1 MAVST
6 SPNSAKFKDNIIA
19 PAIIPIEGKYSSGRW
34 STFISGRDQMRSML
48 LKGVALAALFPIA
61 VQAQEVP
68 RTVMQLHQ
76 RLITLDSHL
85 DTPASLD
92 LPGWSIEEGH
102 DVHSDYTQVDL
113 PRMKKGGL
121 DGGFWAIYTPQGPL
135 TVEGFRKARD
145 FALLR
150 GMSIR
155 SMVAADPANFQ
166 LALEAKD
173 AARIA
178 GVGKRIV
185 YMSIENAYPLGEDL
199 SLLKTFYDMGV
210 RVSGFAH
217 FAHNQF
223 ADSST
228 DPSNKPRY
236 GGLSPL
242 GKELL
247 KEMNRLGIVPDGSHS
262 SDQALDDL
270 LTLST
275 TPVLLTHSGCKAIY
289 DHPRNID
296 DAHLR
301 ALAAKGGVIQMNA
314 YGGYLRASKPN
325 PERQKALKAL
335 FAQTRED
342 VRLTAAERAE
352 MLAKRREIDR
362 LYPDTDKAGFD
373 DFMAH
378 MLHALKVAGPDHV
391 GIGLDW
397 DGGGGVVGMEDV
409 VSLPKI
415 TAALLKAGYS
425 EADIQKIWSG
435 NVLRVLAAAEAAKGK

>member
-1 MAVST
+1 MRKAMMAG
-6 SPNSAKFKDNIIA
+6 A
-19 PAIIPIEGKYSSGRW
+19 
-34 STFISGRDQMRSML
+34 
-48 LKGVALAALFPIA
+48 ALAALLPIA
-61 VQAQEVP
+61 AHGQGVP
-68 RTVMQLHQ
+68 NKVLSFHQ
-76 RLITLDSHL
+76 RLLTLDSHL

-92 LPGWSIEEGH
+92 LPGWSIEEEHG
-102 DVHSDYTQVDL
+102 VHSDYTQVDL

-150 GMSIR
+150 GVSIR
-155 SMVAADPANFQ
+155 TMVAANPADFA

-173 AARIA
+173 AAPIA
-178 GVGKRIV
+178 AAGKRVV
-185 YMSIENAYPLGEDL
+185 YMSIENAYPLGEDV
-199 SLLKTFYDMGV
+199 SLLQTFYDLGV

-228 DPSNKPRY
+228 DPSKKPRY

-247 KEMNRLGIVPDGSHS
+247 KAMNRLGIVPDASHS
-262 SDQALDDL
+262 SDQVLDDL
-270 LTLST
+270 LALST
-275 TPVLLTHSGCKAIY
+275 TPILLTHSGCKAVY

-296 DAHLR
+296 DAHLA

-314 YGGYLRASKPN
+314 YGAYLRASRPN
-325 PERQKALKAL
+325 PQRQEALKAL
-335 FAQTRED
+335 Y
-342 VRLTAAERAE
+342 AEWGEGAKLSAETRAE
-352 MLAKRREIDR
+352 LLAKRREIDR
-362 LYPDTDKAGFD
+362 LYPDADRPTFD
-373 DFMAH
+373 DFLAH
-378 MLHALKVAGPDHV
+378 LLHALKVAGPDHV

-397 DGGGGVVGMEDV
+397 DGGGGVAGLEDV
-409 VSLPKI
+409 IDLPKI

-425 EADIQKIWSG
+425 ERDIQKIWSG
-435 NVLRVLAAAEAAKGK
+435 NVLRVLGAAEAAKGNDHQ

>member
-1 MAVST
+1 
-6 SPNSAKFKDNIIA
+6 
-19 PAIIPIEGKYSSGRW
+19 
-34 STFISGRDQMRSML
+34 MRFSL
-48 LKGVALAALFPIA
+48 SLGAALLALLPIT
-61 VQAQEVP
+61 VQAQQAPKKVY
-68 RTVMQLHQ
+68 QLHQ
-76 RLITLDSHL
+76 RLLTLDSHL
-85 DTPASLD
+85 DTPASID

-102 DVHSDYTQVDL
+102 EVHSDYTQVDL

-150 GMSIR
+150 GLSIR
-155 SMVAADPANFQ
+155 EMVAADPANFQ

-173 AARIA
+173 AAPIA
-178 GVGKRIV
+178 AAGKRIV
-185 YMSIENAYPLGEDL
+185 YMSMENAYPLGEDI
-199 SLLKTFYDMGV
+199 SLLRTFHDMGV
-210 RVSGFAH
+210 RVVGFAH

-228 DPSNKPRY
+228 DPSKKPRY

-242 GKELL
+242 GRELL
-247 KEMNRLGIVPDGSHS
+247 KEMNRLGIVPDASHS
-262 SDQALDDL
+262 SDQVLDDL
-270 LTLST
+270 LALST
-275 TPVLLTHSGCKAIY
+275 TPVLLTHSGCKAVY

-296 DAHLR
+296 DDHLR

-314 YGGYLRASKPN
+314 YGAYLRAIKPN
-325 PERQKALKAL
+325 PERQKALAAL
-335 FAQTRED
+335 FGQMREGA
-342 VRLTAAERAE
+342 RLSPEKRAE
-352 MLAKRREIDR
+352 LLAKRQEIDR
-362 LYPDTDKAGFD
+362 LYPETDKATFD

-378 MLHALKVAGPDHV
+378 MLHALKVVGPDHV

-409 VSLPKI
+409 LGLPKI

-425 EADIQKIWSG
+425 EGDIQKIWSG
-435 NVLRVLAAAEAAKGK
+435 NVLRVLAAAEAGKEKQD

>member
-1 MAVST
+1 
-6 SPNSAKFKDNIIA
+6 
-19 PAIIPIEGKYSSGRW
+19 
-34 STFISGRDQMRSML
+34 ML
-48 LKGVALAALFPIA
+48 LPLAA
-61 VQAQEVP
+61 QAQEVP
-68 RTVMQLHQ
+68 KAAAQLHQ

-102 DVHSDYTQVDL
+102 EVHSDYTQVDL

-135 TVEGFRKARD
+135 TQEGFQKARD

-150 GMSIR
+150 GVSIR
-155 SMVAADPANFQ
+155 EMVAADPANFQ

-173 AARIA
+173 AAPIA
-178 GVGKRIV
+178 KAGKRIV
-185 YMSIENAYPLGEDL
+185 YMSMENAYPLGEDI
-199 SLLKTFYDMGV
+199 SLLRTFHAMGV
-210 RVSGFAH
+210 RVAGFAH

-228 DPSNKPRY
+228 DPSKKPRY

-247 KEMNRLGIVPDGSHS
+247 REMNRLGIVPDASHS
-262 SDQALDDL
+262 SDQVLDDL
-270 LTLST
+270 LALSK

-296 DAHLR
+296 DDHLK

-314 YGGYLRASKPN
+314 YGAYLREIKPN
-325 PERQKALKAL
+325 PERQKALAAL
-335 FAQTRED
+335 FAQMRED
-342 VRLTAAERAE
+342 AKLSPEKRAE
-352 MLAKRREIDR
+352 LLAKRQEIDR
-362 LYPDTDKAGFD
+362 LYPEADRATFD

-378 MLHALKVAGPDHV
+378 MMHALKVVGPDHV

-397 DGGGGVVGMEDV
+397 DGGGGVAGMEDV
-409 VSLPKI
+409 RDLPKI

-435 NVLRVLAAAEAAKGK
+435 NVLRVLAAAEAAKEK

>member
-1 MAVST
+1 
-6 SPNSAKFKDNIIA
+6 
-19 PAIIPIEGKYSSGRW
+19 
-34 STFISGRDQMRSML
+34 MRSML
-48 LKGVALAALFPIA
+48 LTGTALTVLLLAGP
-61 VQAQEVP
+61 VQAQPVP
-68 RTVMQLHQ
+68 KAVMQLHQ

-92 LPGWSIEEGH
+92 LPGWSIEKEH
-102 DVHSDYTQVDL
+102 DVHRDYTQVDL

-135 TVEGFRKARD
+135 TQEGFRKARD
-145 FALLR
+145 FAIMR
-150 GMSIR
+150 GVSIR
-155 SMVAADPANFQ
+155 EMVASDPASFQ
-166 LALEAKD
+166 LALEARD
-173 AARIA
+173 AASIA
-178 GVGKRIV
+178 AARKRIV
-185 YMSIENAYPLGEDL
+185 YMSIENAYPLGEDV

-228 DPSNKPRY
+228 DPSKKPRY

-247 KEMNRLGIVPDGSHS
+247 KEMNRLGIVPDASHS
-262 SDQALDDL
+262 SDQVLDDL
-270 LTLST
+270 LALSA
-275 TPVLLTHSGCKAIY
+275 TPVLLTHSGCKAVY

-296 DAHLR
+296 DDHLR
-301 ALAAKGGVIQMNA
+301 ALAAKGGVMQMNA

-325 PERQKALKAL
+325 PQRQEALKAL
-335 FAQTRED
+335 NGQMRED
-342 VRLTAAERAE
+342 VRLTAEKRAE
-352 MLAKRREIDR
+352 LLAKRQEIDR
-362 LYPDTDKAGFD
+362 LYPETDRPDFD

-378 MLHALKVAGPDHV
+378 MLHALKIAGPDHV

-397 DGGGGVVGMEDV
+397 DGGGGVAGMEDV
-409 VSLPKI
+409 VDLPRI

-425 EADIQKIWSG
+425 ESDIQKIWSG

>member
-1 MAVST
+1 MMAG
-6 SPNSAKFKDNIIA
+6 AA
-19 PAIIPIEGKYSSGRW
+19 
-34 STFISGRDQMRSML
+34 L
-48 LKGVALAALFPIA
+48 VALLPIA

-68 RTVMQLHQ
+68 KKVYQLHQ
-76 RLITLDSHL
+76 KMLTLDSHL

-92 LPGWSIEEGH
+92 LPGWSIEEEHG
-102 DVHSDYTQVDL
+102 VHSDYTQVDL

-135 TVEGFRKARD
+135 TEEGFRKSRD

-150 GMSIR
+150 GVSIR
-155 SMVAADPANFQ
+155 EMVAADPANFT

-173 AARIA
+173 AAPIA
-178 GVGKRIV
+178 ASGKRV
-185 YMSIENAYPLGEDL
+185 VFMSIENAYPLGEDV

-228 DPSNKPRY
+228 DPSKKPRY

-247 KEMNRLGIVPDGSHS
+247 KEMNRLGIVPDASHS
-262 SDQALDDL
+262 SDQVLDDL
-270 LTLST
+270 LALST
-275 TPVLLTHSGCKAIY
+275 SPVLLTHSGCKAIY

-296 DAHLR
+296 DEHLK

-314 YGGYLRASKPN
+314 YGAYLRASKPN
-325 PERQKALKAL
+325 PQRQEALKAL
-335 FAQTRED
+335 FGQLRED
-342 VRLTAAERAE
+342 AKLSPEKRAE
-352 MLAKRREIDR
+352 LLAKRQEIDR
-362 LYPDTDKAGFD
+362 LYPETDRATFD

-378 MLHALKVAGPDHV
+378 MLHALKVVGPDHV

-397 DGGGGVVGMEDV
+397 DGGGGVVGLEDV
-409 VSLPKI
+409 VDLPRI

-425 EADIQKIWSG
+425 EADVQKIWSG
-435 NVLRVLAAAEAAKGK
+435 NVLRVLAAAEAVKAP

>member
-1 MAVST
+1 
-6 SPNSAKFKDNIIA
+6 
-19 PAIIPIEGKYSSGRW
+19 
-34 STFISGRDQMRSML
+34 MRVCL
-48 LKGVALAALFPIA
+48 LAGAALIA
-61 VQAQEVP
+61 LLPTVASAQAVP
-68 RTVMQLHQ
+68 KKVYQLHQ
-76 RLITLDSHL
+76 KMLTLDSHL

-92 LPGWSIEEGH
+92 LPGWSIEEEH
-102 DVHSDYTQVDL
+102 DVHGDYTQVDL

-166 LALEAKD
+166 LALTAKD
-173 AARIA
+173 AAPIA
-178 GVGKRIV
+178 ATGKRIV
-185 YMSIENAYPLGEDL
+185 YISIENAYPLGEDV
-199 SLLKTFYDMGV
+199 SLLKTFYDIGV

-228 DPSNKPRY
+228 DPSKRPRY

-242 GKELL
+242 GKQLL
-247 KEMNRLGIVPDGSHS
+247 AEMNRLGIVPDASHS
-262 SDQALDDL
+262 SDQVLDDL
-270 LTLST
+270 LALSK

-296 DAHLR
+296 DAHLK
-301 ALAAKGGVIQMNA
+301 ALAAQGGVIQMNA
-314 YGGYLRASKPN
+314 YGAYLRASTPN
-325 PERQKALKAL
+325 PERQKAMAAL
-335 FAQTRED
+335 MGQMRED
-342 VRLTAAERAE
+342 AKLSPEKRAE
-352 MLAKRREIDR
+352 LLSKRQEIDR
-362 LYPDTDKAGFD
+362 LYPERDKATFD

-397 DGGGGVVGMEDV
+397 DGGGGVVGLEDV
-409 VSLPKI
+409 VDLPKI
-415 TAALLKAGYS
+415 TNALLKAGYS

-435 NVLRVLAAAEAAKGK
+435 NVLRVLKAAEDGKVE

>member
-1 MAVST
+1 
-6 SPNSAKFKDNIIA
+6 
-19 PAIIPIEGKYSSGRW
+19 
-34 STFISGRDQMRSML
+34 ML
-48 LKGVALAALFPIA
+48 LPLAA
-61 VQAQEVP
+61 QAQEVP
-68 RTVMQLHQ
+68 KAAAQLHQ

-102 DVHSDYTQVDL
+102 EVHSDYTQVDL

-121 DGGFWAIYTPQGPL
+121 DGGLWAIYTPQGPL
-135 TVEGFRKARD
+135 TQEGFQKARD

-150 GMSIR
+150 GVSIR
-155 SMVAADPANFQ
+155 EMVAADPANFQ

-173 AARIA
+173 AAPIA
-178 GVGKRIV
+178 KAGKRIV
-185 YMSIENAYPLGEDL
+185 YMSMENAYPLGEDI
-199 SLLKTFYDMGV
+199 SLLRTFHAMGV
-210 RVSGFAH
+210 RVAGFAH

-228 DPSNKPRY
+228 DPSKKPRY

-247 KEMNRLGIVPDGSHS
+247 REMNRLGVVPDASHS
-262 SDQALDDL
+262 SDQVLDDL
-270 LTLST
+270 LALSK

-296 DAHLR
+296 DDHLK

-314 YGGYLRASKPN
+314 YGAYLREIKPN
-325 PERQKALKAL
+325 PERQKALAAL
-335 FAQTRED
+335 FAQMRED
-342 VRLTAAERAE
+342 AKLSPEKRAE
-352 MLAKRREIDR
+352 LLAKRQEIDR
-362 LYPDTDKAGFD
+362 LYPEADRATFD

-378 MLHALKVAGPDHV
+378 MMHALKVVGPDHV

-397 DGGGGVVGMEDV
+397 DGGGGVAGMEDV
-409 VSLPKI
+409 RDLPKI

-435 NVLRVLAAAEAAKGK
+435 NVLRVLAAAEAAKEK

>member
-1 MAVST
+1 
-6 SPNSAKFKDNIIA
+6 
-19 PAIIPIEGKYSSGRW
+19 
-34 STFISGRDQMRSML
+34 MRVWL
-48 LKGVALAALFPIA
+48 LAGAALIA
-61 VQAQEVP
+61 LLPTAASAQAVP
-68 RTVMQLHQ
+68 KKVYQLHQ
-76 RLITLDSHL
+76 KMLTLDSHL

-92 LPGWSIEEGH
+92 LPGWSIEEEH
-102 DVHSDYTQVDL
+102 DVHGDYTQVDL

-166 LALEAKD
+166 LALAAKD
-173 AARIA
+173 AAPIA
-178 GVGKRIV
+178 AAGKRVV
-185 YMSIENAYPLGEDL
+185 YISIENAYPLGEDV
-199 SLLKTFYDMGV
+199 SLLKTFYDIGV

-228 DPSNKPRY
+228 DPSKRPRY

-242 GKELL
+242 GKQLL
-247 KEMNRLGIVPDGSHS
+247 AEMNRLGIVPDASHS
-262 SDQALDDL
+262 SDQVLDDL
-270 LTLST
+270 LALSK

-296 DAHLR
+296 DAHLK
-301 ALAAKGGVIQMNA
+301 ALAAQGGVIQMNA
-314 YGGYLRASKPN
+314 YGAYLRASTPN
-325 PERQKALKAL
+325 PERQKAMAAL
-335 FAQTRED
+335 MGQMRED
-342 VRLTAAERAE
+342 AKLSPEKRAE
-352 MLAKRREIDR
+352 LLSKRQEIDR
-362 LYPDTDKAGFD
+362 LYPERDKATFD

-397 DGGGGVVGMEDV
+397 DGGGGVVGLEDV
-409 VSLPKI
+409 VDLPKI
-415 TAALLKAGYS
+415 TNALVKAGYS

-435 NVLRVLAAAEAAKGK
+435 NVLRVLKAAEDGKVE